1 VRECS
6 ERERGL
12 EREVFY
18 DRVRARVFDADSHSM
33 LFPACKTMQD
43 GVLGLNPFRYTPM
56 NLYEI

>member
-1 VRECS
+1 M
-6 ERERGL
+6 RERGL

-43 GVLGLNPFRYTPM
+43 GVLELTPFRYTSM
-56 NLYEI
+56 NHYNI